1 MCGGMRCARAC
12 HRSRRACVRRL
23 RGNGVERCAK
33 LTLDIESTIKHR
45 VIMLAGGMGCTH
57 ESRPKSATAPS
68 SLNNS
73 RDRTQLLQRSR
84 RACRGEARGAAGG
97 GAQFLTISE
106 FLFAE
111 ISLCDETP
119 IPTTGRMSSAVAP
132 APASNRTHSRLARAV
147 SRFPST
153 SSMLAPASNRTHSRL
168 ARAVSRFPSTSSI
181 SQRVGSLSSVRRA
194 TS

>member
-12 HRSRRACVRRL
+12 NRSRRACVRRL

-45 VIMLAGGMGCTH
+45 VIMLAGGMVHTRVTT
-57 ESRPKSATAPS
+57 EERNRTLFAEQLTRSYTATTAITA
-68 SLNNS
+68 
-73 RDRTQLLQRSR
+73 RVE
-84 RACRGEARGAAGG
+84 EARRGAAGG
-97 GAQFLTISE
+97 GAQFLNCISE
-106 FLFAE
+106 FFFAE
-111 ISLCDETP
+111 IPLCDETP

-132 APASNRTHSRLARAV
+132 APA
-147 SRFPST
+147 P
-153 SSMLAPASNRTHSRL
+153 APASNRTHSRL

>member
-73 RDRTQLLQRSR
+73 RDRTYSYYSDHG
-84 RACRGEARGAAGG
+84 ACRGEARGAAGG

-106 FLFAE
+106 FFFAE
-111 ISLCDETP
+111 IPLCDETP

-132 APASNRTHSRLARAV
+132 APA
-147 SRFPST
+147 P
-153 SSMLAPASNRTHSRL
+153 APASNRTHSRL

>member
-45 VIMLAGGMGCTH
+45 VIMLAGGMVHT
-57 ESRPKSATAPS
+57 RVTATTAITA
-68 SLNNS
+68 
-73 RDRTQLLQRSR
+73 RVE
-84 RACRGEARGAAGG
+84 EARRGAAGG
-97 GAQFLTISE
+97 GAQFLNCISE

-132 APASNRTHSRLARAV
+132 APA
-147 SRFPST
+147 P
-153 SSMLAPASNRTHSRL
+153 APASNRTHSRL

>member
-84 RACRGEARGAAGG
+84 RVSRRGTRGGRG
-97 GAQFLTISE
+97 WSSIFNLIPISE

-132 APASNRTHSRLARAV
+132 APA
-147 SRFPST
+147 P
-153 SSMLAPASNRTHSRL
+153 APASNRTHSRL

>member
-153 SSMLAPASNRTHSRL
+153 SS
-168 ARAVSRFPSTSSI
+168 I

>member
-84 RACRGEARGAAGG
+84 RLSRRGTRGAAGG
-97 GAQFLTISE
+97 EAQFLTISE

-132 APASNRTHSRLARAV
+132 APA
-147 SRFPST
+147 P
-153 SSMLAPASNRTHSRL
+153 APASNRTHSRL